1 MRIDPVIFR
10 QYDIRGIVGRD
21 LTPAVARAVGLAVG
35 SEARE
40 RLGRTPRLAVG
51 RDNRPS
57 GPELLG
63 ALTEGLL
70 ATGATVF
77 SAELVPT
84 PALYFAIHH
93 LGADGGVQ
101 VTGSHNPPEF
111 NGLKMVL
118 SGLPFA
124 GEDIQGLRR
133 RIEAD
138 RFATGQG
145 AVSTHDVLD
154 AYRAEIVR
162 RIGKLERPV
171 RVVVDCGN
179 GTGSVAA
186 PQLLR
191 ELGAEVIEL
200 FCESDGTF
208 PNHHPDPTV
217 LENLHGLQRLVR
229 DHGAELGIAFDGD
242 ADRIG
247 AVDERAEVLFGDQ
260 LLIIFGRDLVR
271 RLGPGQEV
279 IFDVKCSDSVTEAL
293 TAAGARASMWM
304 TGHSYIKQ
312 RMKETGAPLAGEMSG
327 HMFFGPPDYLGFD
340 DALYAAA
347 RLLRIV
353 SATRSPVS
361 ALLADVPRYVST
373 PEIRVDC
380 GEERKVPVVQAAA
393 AHFAARYE
401 TITIDGVRWKT
412 PEGWGLIRASNTQP
426 ILVLRFEA
434 RTADGL
440 ERIRGEALRVLA
452 AQGVRIESS

>member
-21 LTPAVARAVGLAVG
+21 LTPAVARAVGLAAG

-77 SAELVPT
+77 SVELVPT

-138 RFATGQG
+138 RFASGQG
-145 AVSTHDVLD
+145 TTSSHDILD

-162 RIGKLERPV
+162 RVGRLERPV

-217 LENLHGLQRLVR
+217 LENLHDLQQLVR
-229 DHGAELGIAFDGD
+229 DRGAELGIAFDGD

-247 AVDERAEVLFGDQ
+247 AVDERAAVLFGDQ
-260 LLIIFGRDLVR
+260 LLIIYGRDLVR

-279 IFDVKCSDSVTEAL
+279 IFDVKCSDSVAEAL
-293 TAAGARASMWM
+293 TAAGARATMWM
-304 TGHSYIKQ
+304 TGHSHIKQ

-353 SATRSPVS
+353 SATRAPVS

-401 TITIDGVRWKT
+401 TITIDGVRWRT

-434 RTADGL
+434 RTTDGL

>member
-77 SAELVPT
+77 SVELVPT

-138 RFATGQG
+138 RFASGQG
-145 AVSTHDVLD
+145 TTSSHDILD

-162 RIGKLERPV
+162 RVGRLERPV

-217 LENLHGLQRLVR
+217 LENLHDLQELVR
-229 DHGAELGIAFDGD
+229 DRGAELGIAFDGD

-247 AVDERAEVLFGDQ
+247 AVDERADVLFGDQ

-279 IFDVKCSDSVTEAL
+279 IFDVKCSDTVTEAL

-304 TGHSYIKQ
+304 TGHSYIKK

-353 SATRSPVS
+353 AATRSPVS

-401 TITIDGVRWKT
+401 TITIDGVRWRT

-434 RTADGL
+434 RTTDSL

>member
-10 QYDIRGIVGRD
+10 QYDIRGVVGQD

-40 RLGRTPRLAVG
+40 RLGRAPRLAVG

-70 ATGATVF
+70 ATGATVL
-77 SAELVPT
+77 SVELVPT

-118 SGLPFA
+118 GGLPFA

-138 RFATGQG
+138 RFVSGQG
-145 AVSTHDVLD
+145 TVSSHEVLD

-162 RIGKLERPV
+162 RVGRLERPV

-217 LENLHGLQRLVR
+217 LENLHDLQELVR
-229 DHGAELGIAFDGD
+229 DRGAELGIAFDGD

-247 AVDERAEVLFGDQ
+247 AVDERADVLFGDQ
-260 LLIIFGRDLVR
+260 LLILYGRDLVR

-304 TGHSYIKQ
+304 TGHSHIKK

-353 SATRSPVS
+353 SASRSPVS
-361 ALLADVPRYVST
+361 ALLADLPRYVST
-373 PEIRVDC
+373 PEIRADC

-401 TITIDGVRWKT
+401 TITIDGVRWRT

-440 ERIRGEALRVLA
+440 ARIRGEALRVLA
-452 AQGVRIESS
+452 AQGVRIEPS

>member
-10 QYDIRGIVGRD
+10 QYDIRGVVGQD

-40 RLGRTPRLAVG
+40 RLGRAPRLAVG

-70 ATGATVF
+70 ATGATVL
-77 SAELVPT
+77 SVGLVPT

-118 SGLPFA
+118 GGLPFA

-138 RFATGQG
+138 RFVSGQG
-145 AVSTHDVLD
+145 TVSSHEVLD

-162 RIGKLERPV
+162 RVGRLERPV

-217 LENLHGLQRLVR
+217 LENLHDLQELVR
-229 DHGAELGIAFDGD
+229 DRGAELGIAFDGD

-247 AVDERAEVLFGDQ
+247 AVDERADVLFGDQ
-260 LLIIFGRDLVR
+260 LLILYGRDLVR

-304 TGHSYIKQ
+304 TGHSHIKK

-353 SATRSPVS
+353 SASRSPVS
-361 ALLADVPRYVST
+361 ALLADLPRYVST
-373 PEIRVDC
+373 PEIRADC

-401 TITIDGVRWKT
+401 TITIDGVRWRT

-440 ERIRGEALRVLA
+440 ARIRGEALRVLA
-452 AQGVRIESS
+452 AQGVRIEPS

>member
-10 QYDIRGIVGRD
+10 QYDIRGVVGQD

-40 RLGRTPRLAVG
+40 RLGRAPRLAVG

-70 ATGATVF
+70 ATGATVL
-77 SAELVPT
+77 SVELVPT

-118 SGLPFA
+118 GGLPFA

-138 RFATGQG
+138 RFVSGQG
-145 AVSTHDVLD
+145 TVSSHEVLD

-162 RIGKLERPV
+162 RVGRLERPV

-217 LENLHGLQRLVR
+217 LENLHDLQELVR
-229 DHGAELGIAFDGD
+229 DRGAELGIAFDGD

-247 AVDERAEVLFGDQ
+247 AVDERADVLFGDQ
-260 LLIIFGRDLVR
+260 LLILYGRDLVR

-304 TGHSYIKQ
+304 TGHSHIKK

-353 SATRSPVS
+353 SASRSPVS
-361 ALLADVPRYVST
+361 ALLADLPRYVST
-373 PEIRVDC
+373 PEIRADC

-401 TITIDGVRWKT
+401 TITIDGVRWRT
-412 PEGWGLIRASNTQP
+412 PDGWGLIRASNTQP

-440 ERIRGEALRVLA
+440 ARIRDEALRVLA
-452 AQGVRIESS
+452 AQGVRIEPS

>member
-10 QYDIRGIVGRD
+10 QYDIRGVVGQD

-40 RLGRTPRLAVG
+40 RLGRAPRLAVG

-70 ATGATVF
+70 STGATVLTV
-77 SAELVPT
+77 ELVPT

-93 LGADGGVQ
+93 LEADGGVQ

-118 SGLPFA
+118 GGLPFA

-138 RFATGQG
+138 RFASGRG
-145 AVSTHDVLD
+145 AVSSHEVLD

-162 RIGKLERPV
+162 RVGRLERPV

-191 ELGAEVIEL
+191 ELGADVIEL

-217 LENLHGLQRLVR
+217 VENLLDLRKVVR
-229 DHGAELGIAFDGD
+229 DRGAELGIAFDGD

-247 AVDERAEVLFGDQ
+247 AVDEQADVLFGDQ
-260 LLIIFGRDLVR
+260 LLILYGRDLVR

-293 TAAGARASMWM
+293 TAAGARATMWM
-304 TGHSYIKQ
+304 TGHSHIKK

-353 SATRSPVS
+353 SASRSPVS
-361 ALLADVPRYVST
+361 TLLADVPRYVST
-373 PEIRVDC
+373 PEIRADC

-401 TITIDGVRWKT
+401 TITIDGVRWRT
-412 PEGWGLIRASNTQP
+412 PDGWGLIRASNTQP

-434 RTADGL
+434 RTEDGL
-440 ERIRGEALRVLA
+440 ARIRGEALRVLA
-452 AQGVRIESS
+452 AQGVGIEPP

>member
-10 QYDIRGIVGRD
+10 QYDIRGVVGKD
-21 LTPAVARAVGLAVG
+21 LTPDVARAVGLAVG

-40 RLGRTPRLAVG
+40 RLGRVPRLVVG

-57 GPELLG
+57 GPDLLAG
-63 ALTEGLL
+63 LVEGLRS
-70 ATGATVF
+70 AGADVA
-77 SAELVPT
+77 SVELVPT

-93 LGADGGVQ
+93 LQADGGVQ

-111 NGLKMVL
+111 NGLKMAL
-118 SGLPFA
+118 GGLPLA

-138 RFATGQG
+138 HFTAGSG
-145 AVSTHDVLD
+145 AYSRHEVLD
-154 AYRAEIVR
+154 AYRDEIVL
-162 RIGKLERPV
+162 RIGALARPV

-186 PQLLR
+186 PGLLR
-191 ELGAEVIEL
+191 ALGAEVVEL

-217 LENLHGLQRLVR
+217 LENLEDLRRAVR
-229 DHGAELGIAFDGD
+229 AGRGELGIAFDGD

-247 AVDERAEVLFGDQ
+247 AVDERGAVLFGDQ
-260 LLIIFGRDLVR
+260 LLILYGRDLVER
-271 RLGPGQEV
+271 VGPGQEV
-279 IFDVKCSDSVTEAL
+279 IFDVKCSDAVPEAL
-293 TAAGARASMWM
+293 AAAGARPAMWM
-304 TGHSYIKQ
+304 TGHSHIKK
-312 RMKETGAPLAGEMSG
+312 RMKETGAALAGEMSG

-347 RLLRIV
+347 RLLKIV
-353 SATRSPVS
+353 SASPRPVS

-380 GEERKVPVVQAAA
+380 AEDRKASVVQGAAA
-393 AHFAARYE
+393 YFAGRYD
-401 TITIDGVRWKT
+401 TITIDGVRWRT
-412 PEGWGLIRASNTQP
+412 PDGWGLIRASNTQP
-426 ILVLRFEA
+426 ILVMRFEA

-440 ERIRGEALRVLA
+440 VRIQSEAAEALA
-452 AQGVRIESS
+452 AQGLRIATA

>member
-1 MRIDPVIFR
+1 MNIDPVIFR
-10 QYDIRGIVGRD
+10 QYDIRGVVGKD
-21 LTPAVARAVGLAVG
+21 LTPAVARAVGQAFG

-40 RLGRTPRLAVG
+40 RLGRAPVIAVG

-63 ALTEGLL
+63 ALAEGLV
-70 ATGATVF
+70 ATGAEVR
-77 SAELVPT
+77 SVELVPT
-84 PALYFAIHH
+84 PTLYFATHY

-111 NGLKMVL
+111 NGIKMSL
-118 SGLPFA
+118 MGLPVA
-124 GEDIQGLRR
+124 GDGIQDLRR

-138 RFATGQG
+138 RFAAGRGT
-145 AVSTHDVLD
+145 SSRHDVLE
-154 AYRAEIVR
+154 AYRGEVVGR
-162 RIGKLERPV
+162 VGRLERPV

-179 GTGSVAA
+179 GTASVAA
-186 PQLLR
+186 PQLLKA
-191 ELGAEVIEL
+191 LGADVVEL
-200 FCESDGTF
+200 YCESDGTF

-217 LENLHGLQRLVR
+217 LENLRDLQRTVR
-229 DHGAELGIAFDGD
+229 EEKAELGIAFDGD
-242 ADRIG
+242 GDRIG

-260 LLIIFGRDLVR
+260 LLVIYGRDLVR
-271 RLGPGQEV
+271 RIGPGQRV
-279 IFDVKCSDSVTEAL
+279 IFDVKCSDSVAEAL
-293 TAAGARASMWM
+293 AAVGALPEMWM
-304 TGHSYIKQ
+304 TGHSHIKK

-353 SATRSPVS
+353 AGTRAPVS
-361 ALLADVPRYVST
+361 ALLDGVPRYVST

-380 GEERKVPVVQAAA
+380 AEDRKAAVVGAAA

-401 TITIDGVRWKT
+401 TVTIDGVRWRT

-426 ILVLRFEA
+426 ILVMRFEA

-440 ERIRGEALRVLA
+440 ARIRDEALGVLA
-452 AQGVRIESS
+452 AEGLHPAV

>member
-10 QYDIRGIVGRD
+10 QYDIRGVVGQD

-63 ALTEGLL
+63 ALTDGLL

-77 SAELVPT
+77 SVELVPT

-138 RFATGQG
+138 RFASGQG
-145 AVSTHDVLD
+145 TISSHDVLD

-162 RIGKLERPV
+162 RVGRLERPV

-191 ELGAEVIEL
+191 ELGADVIEL

-217 LENLHGLQRLVR
+217 LENLHDLQQLVR
-229 DHGAELGIAFDGD
+229 DRGAELGIAFDGD

-247 AVDERAEVLFGDQ
+247 AVDERADVLFGDQ
-260 LLIIFGRDLVR
+260 LLILYGRDLVR

-279 IFDVKCSDSVTEAL
+279 IFDVKCSDSVAEAL

-304 TGHSYIKQ
+304 TGHSHIKK

-353 SATRSPVS
+353 SATRAPVS

-401 TITIDGVRWKT
+401 TITIDGVRWRT
-412 PEGWGLIRASNTQP
+412 PDGWGLIRASNTQP
-426 ILVLRFEA
+426 VLVLRFEA

-440 ERIRGEALRVLA
+440 ARIRGEALRVLA
-452 AQGVRIESS
+452 AQGVRIEPS

>member
-10 QYDIRGIVGRD
+10 QYDIRGVVGQD

-40 RLGRTPRLAVG
+40 RLGRAPRLAVG

-70 ATGATVF
+70 ATGATVL
-77 SAELVPT
+77 SVELVPT

-118 SGLPFA
+118 GGLPFA

-138 RFATGQG
+138 RFASGQG
-145 AVSTHDVLD
+145 TVSSHEVLD

-162 RIGKLERPV
+162 RVGRLERPV

-217 LENLHGLQRLVR
+217 IENLHDLQRAVR
-229 DHGAELGIAFDGD
+229 GSGAELGIAFDGD

-247 AVDERAEVLFGDQ
+247 AVDERADVLFGDQ
-260 LLIIFGRDLVR
+260 LLILYGRDLVR

-304 TGHSYIKQ
+304 TGHSHIKK

-353 SATRSPVS
+353 SASRSPVS

-373 PEIRVDC
+373 PEIRADC
-380 GEERKVPVVQAAA
+380 GEEQKVPVVQAAA

-401 TITIDGVRWKT
+401 TITIDGVRWRT
-412 PEGWGLIRASNTQP
+412 PDGWGLIRASNTQP

-440 ERIRGEALRVLA
+440 ARIRGEALRVLA
-452 AQGVRIESS
+452 AQGVRIEPS

>member
-77 SAELVPT
+77 SVELVPT

-118 SGLPFA
+118 TDLPFA
-124 GEDIQGLRR
+124 GEDIQSLRR

-138 RFATGQG
+138 RFASGRGT
-145 AVSTHDVLD
+145 ASSHDVLD

-162 RIGKLERPV
+162 RVGRLERPV

-191 ELGAEVIEL
+191 ELGADVIEL

-217 LENLHGLQRLVR
+217 LENLRDLQREVVAR
-229 DHGAELGIAFDGD
+229 GAELGIAFDGD

-247 AVDERAEVLFGDQ
+247 AVDEQAGVLYGDQ
-260 LLIIFGRDLVR
+260 LLVLYGRDLVR
-271 RLGPGQEV
+271 RIGPGQEV
-279 IFDVKCSDSVTEAL
+279 VFDVKCSDAVAEAL
-293 TAAGARASMWM
+293 TAAGARPTMWM
-304 TGHSYIKQ
+304 TGHSHIKK

-347 RLLRIV
+347 RLLKIV
-353 SATRSPVS
+353 AATPQRVS
-361 ALLADVPRYVST
+361 ALLADLPRYVST
-373 PEIRVDC
+373 PEIRADC
-380 GEERKVPVVQAAA
+380 GEDRKVPVVQAAA
-393 AHFAARYE
+393 AYFAGKYE
-401 TITIDGVRWKT
+401 TITIDGVRWRT
-412 PEGWGLIRASNTQP
+412 AEGWGLIRASNTQP
-426 ILVLRFEA
+426 ILVMRFEA

-440 ERIRGEALRVLA
+440 ARIRDEALRVLA
-452 AQGVRIESS
+452 DEGVHIEAA